1 MLPTHLVSVLERYT
15 ADKSENKIVEA
26 FVILEKEHGPKAL
39 HWHQIREVNLYL
51 PDPNKSAKLFSKHK
65 TLTGKR
71 LRMMPH
77 GLHLGFRRHW

>member
-1 MLPTHLVSVLERYT
+1 MTLEKLR
-15 ADKSENKIVEA
+15 ENKNDNKDVA
-26 FVILEKEHGPKAL
+26 EKFL

-65 TLTGKR
+65 ILTWER
-71 LRMMPH
+71 LRTMPH